1 TDDDLT
7 PAPPPAPPPVPPP
20 VQLLADD
27 LAESP
32 DAGAAFILPGG
43 KLDPDA
49 LRAAFGDSTSEDDE
63 SGLPRVT
70 FKLQRDLDKRLDKYL
85 TDRITFMSRS
95 QLQRLIDDGGV
106 TVNGRKPKAA
116 TKLRI
121 GDEVTVVV
129 PPPPVTEIQPE
140 NIPIEVLFED
150 EHLIVINKSPD
161 IIVHPARSHNKG
173 TLVHALAW
181 HFKHNSPTGGGL
193 STVGKDFARPGIVH
207 RLDRHTSGVMVAAKS
222 DEAHWKLGRQ
232 FELRQTDKRY
242 LAIVE
247 GLIESDADVIEY
259 PIGPSPSKA
268 KGQREKMVVR
278 HDEQGKH
285 ALTIY
290 RVRQRFGASGTSA
303 LRADS
308 SSATTGTASA
318 STLPPHLRP
327 ELMEALTPKAG
338 PMPGGEP
345 KSRLAEPTYQRNRS
359 GAERRFTLVELELK
373 TGRTHQIR
381 VHLSHLGFPIL
392 GDDLYGG
399 HHSTAE
405 MLNADAR
412 LSPPDSPLPIPHSR
426 SCIIARQA
434 LHAAMLTF
442 VHPITNQKMTFSAP
456 VRSDMADALRLLRAR
471 PDAGP
476 VMHVPGSVLD
486 LGAIAP

>member
-1 TDDDLT
+1 MM
-7 PAPPPAPPPVPPP
+7 AF
-20 VQLLADD
+20 
-27 LAESP
+27 SP
-32 DAGAAFILPGG
+32 DDTQPIDEASGAGGGAGDFILPGG

-49 LRAAFGDSTSEDDE
+49 LRAAFGDSTSEDEE

-150 EHLIVINKSPD
+150 EHLIVLNKSPD

-181 HFKHNSPTGGGL
+181 HFRYNSPTGGGL
-193 STVGKDFARPGIVH
+193 STVGKEFARPGVVH
-207 RLDRHTSGVMVAAKS
+207 RLDRHTSGVMVAAKT

-247 GLIESDADVIEY
+247 GLMEADADVIEH

-278 HDEQGKH
+278 HDEAGKH
-285 ALTIY
+285 AVTIY
-290 RVRQRFGASGTSA
+290 RVRQRFGVGTVPGGTGFQPV
-303 LRADS
+303 LREPTN
-308 SSATTGTASA
+308 AT
-318 STLPPHLRP
+318 STPSLPPHLRP
-327 ELMEALTPKAG
+327 SLMAALQEHRSPLSGTSVARPAPTPHAQN
-338 PMPGGEP
+338 
-345 KSRLAEPTYQRNRS
+345 QR
-359 GAERRFTLVELELK
+359 GFTLVELELK

-381 VHLSHLGFPIL
+381 VHLSHMGYPIV

-405 MLNADAR
+405 MLVGAKGKSTEGGGPTSVAR
-412 LSPPDSPLPIPHSR
+412 GDGMV
-426 SCIIARQA
+426 IARQA

-442 VHPITNQKMTFSAP
+442 VHPITEQKMTFSAP
-456 VRSDMADALRLLRAR
+456 LRSDMLETLRLLRSR
-471 PDAGP
+471 GDAGP
-476 VMHVPGSVLD
+476 VVEMPGAVLD
-486 LGAIAP
+486 LATIAP

>member
-1 TDDDLT
+1 MPHATDDSTPPIDEADGS
-7 PAPPPAPPPVPPP
+7 PAPA
-20 VQLLADD
+20 
-27 LAESP
+27 
-32 DAGAAFILPGG
+32 AGGDFILPGG

-49 LRAAFGDSTSEDDE
+49 LRAAFGDATSEDEE

-150 EHLIVINKSPD
+150 EHILVLNKSPD
-161 IIVHPARSHNKG
+161 IIVHPARSHNTG

-181 HFKHNSPTGGGL
+181 HFQHNSPKGGGL
-193 STVGKDFARPGIVH
+193 STVGKEFARPGIVH
-207 RLDRHTSGVMVAAKS
+207 RLDRHTSGVMVAAKT

-242 LAIVE
+242 IAIVE
-247 GLIESDADVIEY
+247 GLIETDADVIEH

-278 HDEQGKH
+278 HDEMGKH
-285 ALTIY
+285 AVTIY
-290 RVRQRFGASGTSA
+290 RVRQRFGPTCHRLAQSSGQVGA
-303 LRADS
+303 PP
-308 SSATTGTASA
+308 
-318 STLPPHLRP
+318 PPHLRP
-327 ELMEALTPKAG
+327 DLMAALTERDAEEHRLGSESKSVAKPLIAR
-338 PMPGGEP
+338 MPPP
-345 KSRLAEPTYQRNRS
+345 KSNQRH
-359 GAERRFTLVELELK
+359 FTLVELELK

-381 VHLSHLGFPIL
+381 VHLSHMGFPIV

-399 HHSTAE
+399 HHATAE
-405 MLNADAR
+405 MLNPHRTADAR
-412 LSPPDSPLPIPHSR
+412 ATDGRPRASVLPSGV
-426 SCIIARQA
+426 SKDGYVIARQA

-442 VHPITNQKMTFSAP
+442 VHPITNEKMVFTAP
-456 VRSDMADALRLLRAR
+456 LRSDMAETLAILRSRA
-471 PDAGP
+471 DAGA
-476 VMHVPGSVLD
+476 VMDMPGAVLD
-486 LGAIAP
+486 MRALAGGVGV

>member
-1 TDDDLT
+1 MPPGDCTSVMALSPDDTT
-7 PAPPPAPPPVPPP
+7 PA
-20 VQLLADD
+20 DD
-27 LAESP
+27 AAGTTAS
-32 DAGAAFILPGG
+32 GAAGDFILPGG

-49 LRAAFGDSTSEDDE
+49 LRAAFGDSTSEDEE

-150 EHLIVINKSPD
+150 DHLIVLNKSPD

-181 HFKHNSPTGGGL
+181 HFRHNSPTGGGL
-193 STVGKDFARPGIVH
+193 STVGKEFARPGVVH
-207 RLDRHTSGVMVAAKS
+207 RLDRHTSGVMVAAKT

-247 GLIESDADVIEY
+247 GLIETDADVIEQ

-278 HDEQGKH
+278 HDEAGKH

-290 RVRQRFGASGTSA
+290 RVRQRFGVAGGGA
-303 LRADS
+303 GGVGDA
-308 SSATTGTASA
+308 G
-318 STLPPHLRP
+318 LPPHLRAGF
-327 ELMEALTPKAG
+327 MAALQQGASAPSGEHRSPADGTSVARGAG
-338 PMPGGEP
+338 
-345 KSRLAEPTYQRNRS
+345 RS
-359 GAERRFTLVELELK
+359 FTLVELELK

-381 VHLSHLGFPIL
+381 VHLSHMGYPIV

-405 MLNADAR
+405 MLEGGRAKSTEVGGPT
-412 LSPPDSPLPIPHSR
+412 SPPAAR
-426 SCIIARQA
+426 SNDFVIARQA
-434 LHAAMLTF
+434 LHAAMLSF
-442 VHPITNQKMTFSAP
+442 VHPITEKKMTFSAP
-456 VRSDMADALRLLRAR
+456 LRSDMLETLRLLRGR
-471 PDAGP
+471 GDAGP
-476 VMHVPGSVLD
+476 VMEMPGAVLD